1 MASPSLLNLLSF
13 SPTATPLS
21 KPPPPPPPHKS
32 HFLRLPLSSSFP
44 PLRNRNQGCKSL
56 LSSSEPFSS
65 TEPFSSCESFNVEV
79 EIDEDDNE
87 DRLIE
92 EFRREVIRAGVIQEC
107 VRRKFHENKHEKK
120 KRKNREAARR
130 NRKRRTPYRDP
141 ALDEA
146 EAARNREEEDRDD
159 DNWDF

>member
-13 SPTATPLS
+13 YPTATTLS
-21 KPPPPPPPHKS
+21 KPPPPPPHKS

-130 NRKRRTPYRDP
+130 NRKRFDFFS
-141 ALDEA
+141 A
-146 EAARNREEEDRDD
+146 ELAQFFVLINSE
-159 DNWDF
+159 WKFLV